1 MTDKERDDLEIFQ
14 KIMAISGDSYEGFLS
29 DKDIDYFGYLIL
41 KDELRKTNEIIKEFE
56 KIENYEGAQD
66 LLENAK
72 AIQKNIDEIN
82 SDYNF

>member
-1 MTDKERDDLEIFQ
+1 MTEKEQDDLKTLQ
-14 KIMAISGDSYEGFLS
+14 KIIAISGNRYEGFLS
-29 DKDIDYFGYLIL
+29 DKDIDYLGYLIL

-66 LLENAK
+66 LLKSAK

-82 SDYNF
+82 SNYNF